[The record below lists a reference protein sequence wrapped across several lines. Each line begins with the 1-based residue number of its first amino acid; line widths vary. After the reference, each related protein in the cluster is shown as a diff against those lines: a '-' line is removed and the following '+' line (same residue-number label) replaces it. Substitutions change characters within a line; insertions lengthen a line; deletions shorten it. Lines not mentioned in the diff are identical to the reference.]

1 MIPMM
6 ITRRKNPGLWR
17 CLQKFDWWKAG
28 QTVTRQDIEGVCQEE
43 SPHLLKSWLR
53 HMVAKGF
60 AEVYGMKHLPQGGF
74 AYVYI
79 RTDKPHIIVQDDTPA
94 EEKPRI
100 LSSPKQR
107 RLLDM
112 PKRGERIESGVLLA
126 DVWGPNTVPT
136 WQIRGTVEYA
146 PGWANE

>member
-17 CLQKFDWWKAG
+17 CLQKFDWWKAS
-28 QTVTRQDIEGVCQEE
+28 QIVSRQDIEGVCQEE

-60 AEVYGMKHLPQGGF
+60 AEVHGGKILPGGGYCYL
-74 AYVYI
+74 YV
-79 RTDKPHIIVQDDTPA
+79 RTEKPHIIVQDDTP
-94 EEKPRI
+94 EDEKPRI
-100 LSSPKQR
+100 LSSPKHR

-112 PKRGERIESGVLLA
+112 PKRGERIQTGVLLA
-126 DVWGPNTVPT
+126 DVWGPHTVPT

-146 PGWANE
+146 PGWASE